1 MSAEGIALVLLAAGR
16 GSRFGGA
23 KLAALLGGRPLAHH
37 VAESVSALP
46 FVRRIA
52 VCSPMTP
59 DLPGFERVLIDPP
72 DAPLSR
78 SIATGIAS
86 VPDAQAVLFALADM
100 PLVPASHFARLIA
113 EFDGNRIATQ
123 VGPLTMVPAIF
134 GTSHFPALQSL
145 QGDRGAGALLRNAP
159 SIDLA
164 KDLALDIDRPEDLQ
178 RAEDTLQGR

>member
-37 VAESVSALP
+37 VAESLSALP
-46 FVRRIA
+46 FARRLA

-86 VPDAQAVLFALADM
+86 VRDAQAVLFALADM

-123 VGPLTMVPAIF
+123 VGLLTMVPAIF
-134 GTSHFPALQSL
+134 GASHFPALQSL
-145 QGDRGAGALLRNAP
+145 QGDRGAGALLRDVP
-159 SIDLA
+159 SVDLA
-164 KDLALDIDRPEDLQ
+164 EDLALDIDRPEDLQ
-178 RAEDTLQGR
+178 RAEDMLQGR